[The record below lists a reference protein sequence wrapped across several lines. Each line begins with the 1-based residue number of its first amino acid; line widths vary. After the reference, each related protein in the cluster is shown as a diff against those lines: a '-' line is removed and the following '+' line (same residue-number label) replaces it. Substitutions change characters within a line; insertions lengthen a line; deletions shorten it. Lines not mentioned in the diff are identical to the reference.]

1 MKITDK
7 FNSNPRN
14 VYRNNKEDHR
24 MKKAFSLLLAGVMC
38 VGLLAGCGGQNSE
51 SQSSTSSTSSTDS
64 STSTTATSETS
75 NKKIDTLRIAFVPS
89 REPEEIITAT
99 EPLKQMLTDELATLG
114 YDVGEVDITVGTSYE
129 AVGEALAAGTADVGL
144 IPGGTYVL
152 YDDGCDVLL
161 TATRDGLSIDSDNA
175 KDWND
180 NAPTEPTTEQVT
192 SYRALMIAGPSEKGK
207 ELAAKVNAGEALTWE
222 DVSSANWSVANSSSP
237 AGYIYPSLWLQENF
251 DKNITDLPHA
261 VQSDS
266 YGSAFARLASGQ
278 VDILCTYA
286 DARRDYED
294 EWTTE
299 YGMTNSIWD
308 DTAVV
313 GVTPAIYNDTISVSK
328 TSPIM
333 DDDFKQALGQAF
345 INIGNTEEGK
355 EVIAIYSHNGY
366 QWAKSED
373 YDSERAAQEM
383 IQSLNSAG

>member
-1 MKITDK
+1 
-7 FNSNPRN
+7 
-14 VYRNNKEDHR
+14 
-24 MKKAFSLLLAGVMC
+24 MKKALSLLLAGVLC

-51 SQSSTSSTSSTDS
+51 SQSSSTSSTNSTTSSASSTDSSANSTDS
-64 STSTTATSETS
+64 STSTTASSETS

-207 ELAAKVNAGEALTWE
+207 ELAGKVNAGEALTWE

-278 VDILCTYA
+278 VDIVCTYA

-366 QWAKSED
+366 QWAKPED

>member
-1 MKITDK
+1 
-7 FNSNPRN
+7 
-14 VYRNNKEDHR
+14 
-24 MKKAFSLLLAGVMC
+24 MKKAFSLLLAGVLC

-51 SQSSTSSTSSTDS
+51 SQSSSTSSTNSTTSSASSTDSSANSTDS
-64 STSTTATSETS
+64 STSTTASSETS

-328 TSPIM
+328 TSPTM

>member
-1 MKITDK
+1 
-7 FNSNPRN
+7 
-14 VYRNNKEDHR
+14 
-24 MKKAFSLLLAGVMC
+24 MKKALSLLLAGVLC
-38 VGLLAGCGGQNSE
+38 VGLLAGCGAQNSE
-51 SQSSTSSTSSTDS
+51 SQSSSTSSTNSTTSSASSTDSSANSTDS
-64 STSTTATSETS
+64 STSTTASSETS

>member
-1 MKITDK
+1 
-7 FNSNPRN
+7 
-14 VYRNNKEDHR
+14 
-24 MKKAFSLLLAGVMC
+24 MKKALSLLLAGVLC

-51 SQSSTSSTSSTDS
+51 SQSSSTSSTNSTTSSASSTDSSANSTDS
-64 STSTTATSETS
+64 STSTTASSETS

-266 YGSAFARLASGQ
+266 YGSAFAHLASGQ

>member
-1 MKITDK
+1 
-7 FNSNPRN
+7 
-14 VYRNNKEDHR
+14 
-24 MKKAFSLLLAGVMC
+24 MKKTLSLLLAGVMC

>member
-1 MKITDK
+1 
-7 FNSNPRN
+7 
-14 VYRNNKEDHR
+14 
-24 MKKAFSLLLAGVMC
+24 MKKALSLLLAGVLC

-51 SQSSTSSTSSTDS
+51 SQSSSTSSTNSTTSSASSTDSSANSTDS
-64 STSTTATSETS
+64 STSTTASSETS

-207 ELAAKVNAGEALTWE
+207 ELAAKVNAGAALTWE

>member
-1 MKITDK
+1 
-7 FNSNPRN
+7 
-14 VYRNNKEDHR
+14 
-24 MKKAFSLLLAGVMC
+24 MKKSVSFLIAGALCM
-38 VGLLAGCGGQNSE
+38 GLLAGCG
-51 SQSSTSSTSSTDS
+51 SSAEE
-64 STSTTATSETS
+64 TTAAQTEAAAEETAATEEETAAE

-99 EPLKQMLTDELATLG
+99 EPLKVLLSDELAKLG
-114 YDVGEVDITVGTSYE
+114 YDIGEVEITVGTSYE
-129 AVGEALAAGTADVGL
+129 AVGEALSAGTADVGL

-161 TATRDGLSIDSDNA
+161 TATRDGLSIDSDSA

-180 NAPTEPTTEQVT
+180 NEPTEPTTDQVT
-192 SYRALMIAGPSEKGK
+192 SYRALIIAGPSEKGK
-207 ELAAKVNAGEALTWE
+207 AVAAKVNAGEALTWE
-222 DVSSANWSVANSSSP
+222 EVSDLNWSVANSSSP
-237 AGYIYPSLWLQENF
+237 AGYIYPSLWLQDNF
-251 DKNITDLPHA
+251 EKNITDLPHA

-278 VDILCTYA
+278 VDVLCTYA

-294 EWTTE
+294 EWTGE
-299 YGMTNSIWD
+299 YAMTNSIWE
-308 DTAVV
+308 DTDVI

-333 DDDFKQALGQAF
+333 DDDFKAALSEAF

-366 QWAKSED
+366 LPAQSSD
-373 YDSERAAQEM
+373 YDSERAAQEL
-383 IQSLNSAG
+383 IQQLNSAQ

>member
-1 MKITDK
+1 
-7 FNSNPRN
+7 
-14 VYRNNKEDHR
+14 
-24 MKKAFSLLLAGVMC
+24 MKKALSLLLAGVLC

-51 SQSSTSSTSSTDS
+51 SQSSSTSSTNSTTSSASSTDS
-64 STSTTATSETS
+64 STSTTASSETS

-237 AGYIYPSLWLQENF
+237 AGYIYPSLWLQENY

-278 VDILCTYA
+278 VDIVCTYA
-286 DARRDYED
+286 DARRDYGD

>member
-1 MKITDK
+1 
-7 FNSNPRN
+7 
-14 VYRNNKEDHR
+14 
-24 MKKAFSLLLAGVMC
+24 MKKALSLLLAGVLC

-51 SQSSTSSTSSTDS
+51 SQSSSTSSTNSTTSSASSTDSSANSTDS
-64 STSTTATSETS
+64 STSTTASSETC

-278 VDILCTYA
+278 VDIVCTYA

>member
-1 MKITDK
+1 
-7 FNSNPRN
+7 
-14 VYRNNKEDHR
+14 
-24 MKKAFSLLLAGVMC
+24 MKKALSLLLAGGLC

-51 SQSSTSSTSSTDS
+51 SQSSSTSSTNSTTSSASSTDSSANSTDS
-64 STSTTATSETS
+64 STSTTASSETS

>member
-1 MKITDK
+1 
-7 FNSNPRN
+7 
-14 VYRNNKEDHR
+14 
-24 MKKAFSLLLAGVMC
+24 MKKALSLLLAGVMC

-51 SQSSTSSTSSTDS
+51 SQSSTSSTNSTTSSASSTDSSANSTDS
-64 STSTTATSETS
+64 STSTTASSETS

-328 TSPIM
+328 TSPII

>member
-1 MKITDK
+1 
-7 FNSNPRN
+7 
-14 VYRNNKEDHR
+14 
-24 MKKAFSLLLAGVMC
+24 MKKALSLLLAGVLC

-51 SQSSTSSTSSTDS
+51 SQSSSTSSTNSTTSSASSTDSSANSTDS
-64 STSTTATSETS
+64 STSTTASSETS

-161 TATRDGLSIDSDNA
+161 TATRDGLSIDSDKA

>member
-1 MKITDK
+1 
-7 FNSNPRN
+7 
-14 VYRNNKEDHR
+14 
-24 MKKAFSLLLAGVMC
+24 MKKALSLLLAGVMC

-51 SQSSTSSTSSTDS
+51 SQSSSTSSTNSTTSSASSTDSSANSTDS

-75 NKKIDTLRIAFVPS
+75 SKKIDTLRIAFVPS

>member
-1 MKITDK
+1 
-7 FNSNPRN
+7 
-14 VYRNNKEDHR
+14 
-24 MKKAFSLLLAGVMC
+24 MKKALSLLLAGVLC

-51 SQSSTSSTSSTDS
+51 SQSSSTSSTNSTTSSASSTDSSANSTDS

-161 TATRDGLSIDSDNA
+161 TATRDGLSIDSDSA

-299 YGMTNSIWD
+299 YGMTNTIWD